1 MAINPAESI
10 FTKNSLI
17 LGCIKYIQSEK
28 PSSKIKIA
36 TNFIFG
42 GSNLHIEVTF
52 GQKKLGWGGG
62 CSIFPILDFNSNF
75 HQKKLMHPKIYFT
88 FFSHFP
94 LPF

>member
-1 MAINPAESI
+1 MALNPSESI

-17 LGCIKYIQSEK
+17 LGCIKYFQSQK

-52 GQKKLGWGGG
+52 GQKKLGWAGEG

-75 HQKKLMHPKIYFT
+75 HQKKFDAP
-88 FFSHFP
+88 
-94 LPF
+94 

>member
-1 MAINPAESI
+1 MALNPAESI

-17 LGCIKYIQSEK
+17 LGCIKYFQSEK

-52 GQKKLGWGGG
+52 GQKKIWVGGG
-62 CSIFPILDFNSNF
+62 DVPFFPILDFNSNF
-75 HQKKLMHPKIYFT
+75 HQEKFDAP
-88 FFSHFP
+88 
-94 LPF
+94 

>member
-1 MAINPAESI
+1 MALNPSESI

-17 LGCIKYIQSEK
+17 LGCIKYFQSQK

-52 GQKKLGWGGG
+52 GQKKNLGWGGG
-62 CSIFPILDFNSNF
+62 MFLFFPILDFNSNF
-75 HQKKLMHPKIYFT
+75 HQEKFDAP
-88 FFSHFP
+88 
-94 LPF
+94 

>member
-1 MAINPAESI
+1 MALNPSESI

-17 LGCIKYIQSEK
+17 LGCIKYFQSEK

-52 GQKKLGWGGG
+52 GQKKIWVGRGEG

-75 HQKKLMHPKIYFT
+75 HQEKFDAP
-88 FFSHFP
+88 
-94 LPF
+94 